1 MTLST
6 STPPAT
12 STPATSSPAASSAAI
27 GAHGMPVPAEADM
40 DLAPGLLEGAMALEL
55 DAGHCNLEYWLHAAA
70 QGTLRGMVN
79 GHGPDVA
86 TPDWMLASG
95 PLRDALIQEFG
106 FRSIAEEKATRAL
119 SYLVVHAPDVAGM
132 EFFATQL
139 IDEARHASVFRGHLA
154 ELGIAPDDILGTIA
168 RTSGADADGVL
179 LPLEEFGLRYGRD
192 QADYIAGVAI
202 LTILVEGI
210 LAPVAELSERKWRL
224 LDPAAAQIER
234 AAGVDEIRHLTVGS
248 SVVRHHLLAHPGDR
262 ARLLALV
269 TEGRAL
275 WAELPVIDVVYR
287 RELLFQEGMTAM
299 ADVVGDYEIWPGRRL
314 VDTTPDERL
323 ITAATWSQEM
333 QDSRL
338 AYMGLTPED

>member
-1 MTLST
+1 MTLT
-6 STPPAT
+6 TTTTIPA
-12 STPATSSPAASSAAI
+12 PGSAAGSSGTGI
-27 GAHGMPVPAEADM
+27 PSEAD
-40 DLAPGLLEGAMALEL
+40 LNRAPGLLEGAMALQL
-55 DAGHCNLEYWLHAAA
+55 DARQCNLEYWLHAAA
-70 QGTLRGMVN
+70 QGTLRGLVN
-79 GHGPDVA
+79 GHAPEVA
-86 TPDWMLASG
+86 TPDWMLDSG

-132 EFFATQL
+132 DFFATQL
-139 IDEARHASVFRGHLA
+139 LDEARHASVFRGHLA
-154 ELGIAPDDILGTIA
+154 ELGIAPDDILPTIA

-248 SVVRHHLLAHPGDR
+248 SVVRQHLLAHPGDR

-269 TEGRAL
+269 EEGRAL

-287 RELLFQEGMTAM
+287 RELLFQEGMTAL
-299 ADVVGDYEIWPGRRL
+299 AEVGGDYEIWPGRRL
-314 VDTTPDERL
+314 IDTTPDERL

-338 AYMGLTPED
+338 AYMGLTTEA